1 MECPEGEEYDPI
13 TENCIKRCR
22 ADETRR
28 NDGETKTGCRKTKK
42 LKSSKKTSKVA
53 SPNKSSPSQMSSDEL
68 QSVNVDAM
76 VSVPTEYPA
85 EFIEFCVAN
94 ELKPP
99 KTTTGNGKALAAML
113 HNTNKFWT
121 RETCDQ
127 FVKKFDIKTSDSIQL
142 FNKHSQWGIL
152 TNSGT
157 SRGKIFIVY
166 PYRLSNKHKMRKDFK
181 FDGTDEEKSEEV
193 ERIKSTIKHD
203 YIDVPNSAWQLG
215 HKNPASIDS
224 STNNLIMQPPIQ
236 GKYRDNY
243 IFWTA
248 IDKFPVPHKL
258 KSMIDKKEII
268 FTAEQAMAYKD
279 LFEQLLATL

>member
-13 TENCIKRCR
+13 TETCIKRCR

-28 NDGETKTGCRKTKK
+28 NDGKTQTGCRKTKK
-42 LKSSKKTSKVA
+42 LKSPTKASKSA
-53 SPNKSSPSQMSSDEL
+53 SPKMSSEQL
-68 QSVNVDAM
+68 QPVNVDAM
-76 VSVPTEYPA
+76 DTIPTEYPA
-85 EFIEFCVAN
+85 EFVEFCVAN

-99 KTTTGNGKALAAML
+99 KITTGNGKALAAML
-113 HNTNKFWT
+113 HNTNQFWT

-127 FVKKFDIKTSDSIQL
+127 FVKKFDVKTSDSIQL

-181 FDGTDEEKSEEV
+181 FDGTDEEKNAEV

-215 HKNPASIDS
+215 HKNPSSTDS

-258 KSMIDKKEII
+258 TSMIDKKEII
-268 FTAEQAMAYKD
+268 FTAEQATAYKE